1 MCGRFGLEYGD
12 DFYPRFKIKN
22 LLQGL
27 VNNFNISPGQE
38 VLIITKDIEG
48 NLVKHMKWGFVP
60 SWSNEPKIGYK
71 MFNARVETIQEKPT
85 FRSAF
90 AGRRCIVP
98 ANFFYEWK
106 EEDGKKTPYCIKIQ
120 NEKYFAMAGL
130 YSIWTDPKT
139 NIPLNTF
146 TILTSS
152 PSDELKNVHDRMPV
166 ILQQE
171 AESKW
176 LEDGDN
182 PYLFKEI
189 LIDTLKLK
197 FDISKLGSD
206 FSFDSDNN
214 PILKNS

>member
-22 LLQGL
+22 LLTDL
-27 VNNFNISPGQE
+27 KNNFNISPGQE
-38 VLIITKDIEG
+38 VPIITKDTEG
-48 NLVKHMKWGFVP
+48 NTIKLMKWGFVP

-85 FRSAF
+85 FRNAF
-90 AGRRCIVP
+90 TGRRCIVP
-98 ANFFYEWK
+98 ASFFYEWK
-106 EEDGKKTPYCIKIQ
+106 EEEGKKIPYCIKLQ
-120 NEKYFAMAGL
+120 NDNYFAMAGL
-130 YSIWTDPKT
+130 FSIWNDPKT

-152 PSDELKNVHDRMPV
+152 PNDELQKVHDRMPV
-166 ILQQE
+166 ILQPE
-171 AESKW
+171 AETKW
-176 LEDGDN
+176 LEDGSN
-182 PYLFKEI
+182 PYIFKEI

-206 FSFDSDNN
+206 YIFSSENRPFV
-214 PILKNS
+214 